1 MDDVYGNRFLTLD
14 PNVTGVFN
22 GPYPLGIDPVST
34 DTKLKWNSRPRF
46 TVNCAPQRKWR
57 SCEFNF
63 ETSFPSKCYSAPF
76 VPVQV
81 VNVPLWVTNT
91 IKNWLNAQKDSS
103 EALEGELEVK
113 QPHHRGGLSYQA
125 GFSVRIDL
133 SIQRHKYKGKIDL
146 YSIKSAL

>member
-1 MDDVYGNRFLTLD
+1 MDDVYGNRLLTLD

-46 TVNCAPQRKWR
+46 TLNCAPQRKWN
-57 SCEFNF
+57 CEFIF

-81 VNVPLWVTNT
+81 VNANTIT
-91 IKNWLNAQKDSS
+91 IKNWLKAQKDSS

-113 QPHHRGGLSYQA
+113 KPHHRGGLSYEA